1 MKKIIFIGAIG
12 AGKTRVSDT
21 LLGIDHNYR
30 KTQSVEVRGAN
41 IIDTPGEY
49 LEQRGMR
56 NALTITS
63 ADAEIIAFVQ
73 AANEE
78 RVFFS
83 PAYAGSFAKE
93 VIGIVTKTD
102 LATEKQI
109 DYAADMLK
117 LAGVKKIFRVSCVT
131 ENGIEELKKY
141 LE

>member
-1 MKKIIFIGAIG
+1 MKKIIFMGAIG

-21 LLGIDHNYR
+21 LLGIDHSYR
-30 KTQSVEVRGAN
+30 KTQAVEIRGDN

-83 PAYAGSFAKE
+83 PGYAGSFAKE
-93 VIGIVTKTD
+93 VIGIITKTD
-102 LATEKQI
+102 LATEKQV
-109 DYAADMLK
+109 DYAENMLK
-117 LAGVKKIFRVSCVT
+117 LAGAEKIFRVSNVT
-131 ENGIEELKKY
+131 EEGIEELKEY
-141 LE
+141 LK